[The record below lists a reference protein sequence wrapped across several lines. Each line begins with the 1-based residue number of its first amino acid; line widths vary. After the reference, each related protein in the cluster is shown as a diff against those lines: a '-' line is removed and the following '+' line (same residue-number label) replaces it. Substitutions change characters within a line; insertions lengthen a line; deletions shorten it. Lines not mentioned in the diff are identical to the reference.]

1 LSFFLKGRLPY
12 ENDNRIDD
20 EKRLEDYFLS
30 LGFEIVYPDEF
41 KSFEEQM
48 NFFYSAKTVASL
60 TGSGLTNACFMQ
72 PGSTVIEICTPL
84 ISFTQIG
91 NGVTDHGSVGQE
103 EIHHFYNVISTMMD
117 HNYIAIQNMS
127 RSSEHVIQK
136 IENNKSLKKFL
147 ES

>member
-1 LSFFLKGRLPY
+1 MDY
-12 ENDNRIDD
+12 